1 MQAKSSNRLTMGGKG
16 TDTDFINNSLNELG
30 MVLTELA
37 KGNVPVFRGDMGNM
51 LLRALKLNFTPNS
64 SFIFV
69 VPISP
74 VEQFIHSNLY
84 ILDKANKFKNI
95 QLNQL
100 KTKVYF

>member
-1 MQAKSSNRLTMGGKG
+1 MQAKTSNRLTMGGKG

-30 MVLTELA
+30 MVLSDLA
-37 KGNVPVFRGDMGNM
+37 RGKVPIFRGDMGNM

-69 VPISP
+69 IPLSP
-74 VEQFIHSNLY
+74 VEEYIQANLY

-95 QLNQL
+95 KLDQL